1 MSLTCVSE
9 KASSL
14 IPSFSTP
21 QGPPLLYH
29 VAFLD
34 HMWKQEAEED
44 EEEEEEEASLDP
56 LKPCSLPKETPI
68 EEQATTAPS
77 QPSCGSEGLHK
88 AIGTLEQVHTQ
99 TPTLSRSYPA
109 FQILTN
115 LHVKYKTASGSRLQQ
130 RKSQLFWGLPSRH
143 SESLEAILLSSGGPS
158 SLKLSVSPS
167 VFFNKLSF
175 LPRSPELLL
184 PQYCS
189 PTQLPTHEVHATK
202 DLEGMASEPRQ
213 LPCPSSPPVPSLPL
227 HLKSFPMDHERV
239 PSGTE
244 VNTQWLTQQEEVP
257 WVSEDQA
264 LHSEPKLQRTRPTK
278 LFHSSEVWCK
288 VPWDPGFQQHIPD
301 SLSAFLAEYPSSL
314 LGALTKYEVPCK
326 TIGQNED
333 LKDSEPAM
341 PAPSLTPTSLPE
353 YQGVSSIGS
362 LSGSKAF
369 WEPTRQ
375 REISE
380 FPILVPFQPVDAMR
394 EAQATSTL
402 EVPPVPETQRGTMGH
417 NESIQVLQPLMP
429 VLCQPPDSLSEPQKV
444 SPEGGPSVTKDFWE
458 TLGHK
463 ENPRASGPPIPAPY
477 PPPHPLPELQG
488 GSSLGEPTDYE
499 SQWGCRENSSNP
511 WAFEPPA
518 LDLDPGCYGTRPLCV
533 PSGSQTPCK
542 GMQGRENC
550 QVSADPVSSS
560 TLPSPSLLESL
571 GTGAQAVLS
580 ESKALWE
587 AMRQRENL
595 WTPESPAH
603 AHSPSL
609 VPVPESCRIN
619 PVGGLNRSEA
629 AWKDTDHF
637 RNSWASESP
646 SSAFSPPHAL
656 ELDSLRASPAG
667 VLFDSEARC
676 GDIQMRKNSWASEL
690 QACSLPQDPYGPN
703 ALEVQ
708 SDSES
713 IGGDMGH
720 KEICPNPPSNSMSK
734 SHTSEPTEDQ
744 RNCKTDGA
752 TLEQKKNCW
761 TIDFPAPAP
770 RSLSAPLPNPHIN
783 PEFVRG
789 NVQQGGFPQDPH
801 PPAVDPLQPIPWLPT
816 LDEALKIEPNQ
827 PGLPKGELFLGVKAE
842 TLSSQEEDVAK
853 VPTNSGI
860 QAWHWSRE
868 LELRLRTLQ
877 QSPASRSLGP
887 NKSFGSS
894 SGLSPTTQATQSL
907 SSCPPRQTHPP
918 NLCLHS
924 SSCHSPKIQSTVTQ
938 PVQISHC
945 YHSNSSSHSQQ
956 QKSDRAE
963 QGSQKEQ
970 RMKAKMVSQ
979 TSFQGSCSHKKA
991 GRKCQGLEGP
1001 SNPKVLAS
1009 GKRQD
1014 NASAKKRDCPR
1025 KPKGD
1030 HGGGDARLGS
1040 STVTGKSQPV
1050 QARRLAV
1057 VPVSR
1062 LSQRTQHRDQSSQ
1075 HSALSPQL
1083 NSKAVGSQD
1092 KQGARLEAGDSLGP
1106 QHCKHCPWAQKHLS
1120 SPTPPAPLT
1129 RGLQKLLAKILGT
1142 HGPRPTK
1149 SSAERLVV
1157 LPPNINTPRPEAKP
1171 LERWRDKQRKS

>member
-1 MSLTCVSE
+1 
-9 KASSL
+9 
-14 IPSFSTP
+14 
-21 QGPPLLYH
+21 GPPLLYH

-34 HMWKQEAEED
+34 HMWKQEAEEE

-99 TPTLSRSYPA
+99 TPTLSRSYPT

-244 VNTQWLTQQEEVP
+244 VNTQWL
-257 WVSEDQA
+257 
-264 LHSEPKLQRTRPTK
+264 
-278 LFHSSEVWCK
+278 
-288 VPWDPGFQQHIPD
+288 G
-301 SLSAFLAEYPSSL
+301 
-314 LGALTKYEVPCK
+314 
-326 TIGQNED
+326 
-333 LKDSEPAM
+333 
-341 PAPSLTPTSLPE
+341 
-353 YQGVSSIGS
+353 
-362 LSGSKAF
+362 
-369 WEPTRQ
+369 
-375 REISE
+375 
-380 FPILVPFQPVDAMR
+380 
-394 EAQATSTL
+394 TSTL

-560 TLPSPSLLESL
+560 SLPSPSLLESL

-842 TLSSQEEDVAK
+842 TLSSQEEDVPK

-1120 SPTPPAPLT
+1120 SPTPQAPLT

-1149 SSAERLVV
+1149 
-1157 LPPNINTPRPEAKP
+1157 
-1171 LERWRDKQRKS
+1171 QQ

>member
-1 MSLTCVSE
+1 
-9 KASSL
+9 
-14 IPSFSTP
+14 
-21 QGPPLLYH
+21 
-29 VAFLD
+29 
-34 HMWKQEAEED
+34 
-44 EEEEEEEASLDP
+44 
-56 LKPCSLPKETPI
+56 
-68 EEQATTAPS
+68 
-77 QPSCGSEGLHK
+77 
-88 AIGTLEQVHTQ
+88 
-99 TPTLSRSYPA
+99 
-109 FQILTN
+109 
-115 LHVKYKTASGSRLQQ
+115 
-130 RKSQLFWGLPSRH
+130 
-143 SESLEAILLSSGGPS
+143 
-158 SLKLSVSPS
+158 
-167 VFFNKLSF
+167 
-175 LPRSPELLL
+175 
-184 PQYCS
+184 
-189 PTQLPTHEVHATK
+189 
-202 DLEGMASEPRQ
+202 
-213 LPCPSSPPVPSLPL
+213 
-227 HLKSFPMDHERV
+227 
-239 PSGTE
+239 
-244 VNTQWLTQQEEVP
+244 
-257 WVSEDQA
+257 
-264 LHSEPKLQRTRPTK
+264 
-278 LFHSSEVWCK
+278 
-288 VPWDPGFQQHIPD
+288 
-301 SLSAFLAEYPSSL
+301 
-314 LGALTKYEVPCK
+314 
-326 TIGQNED
+326 
-333 LKDSEPAM
+333 
-341 PAPSLTPTSLPE
+341 
-353 YQGVSSIGS
+353 
-362 LSGSKAF
+362 
-369 WEPTRQ
+369 
-375 REISE
+375 
-380 FPILVPFQPVDAMR
+380 
-394 EAQATSTL
+394 
-402 EVPPVPETQRGTMGH
+402 
-417 NESIQVLQPLMP
+417 
-429 VLCQPPDSLSEPQKV
+429 
-444 SPEGGPSVTKDFWE
+444 
-458 TLGHK
+458 
-463 ENPRASGPPIPAPY
+463 
-477 PPPHPLPELQG
+477 
-488 GSSLGEPTDYE
+488 
-499 SQWGCRENSSNP
+499 
-511 WAFEPPA
+511 
-518 LDLDPGCYGTRPLCV
+518 
-533 PSGSQTPCK
+533 
-542 GMQGRENC
+542 
-550 QVSADPVSSS
+550 
-560 TLPSPSLLESL
+560 
-571 GTGAQAVLS
+571 
-580 ESKALWE
+580 
-587 AMRQRENL
+587 
-595 WTPESPAH
+595 
-603 AHSPSL
+603 
-609 VPVPESCRIN
+609 
-619 PVGGLNRSEA
+619 
-629 AWKDTDHF
+629 
-637 RNSWASESP
+637 
-646 SSAFSPPHAL
+646 
-656 ELDSLRASPAG
+656 
-667 VLFDSEARC
+667 
-676 GDIQMRKNSWASEL
+676 
-690 QACSLPQDPYGPN
+690 
-703 ALEVQ
+703 
-708 SDSES
+708 
-713 IGGDMGH
+713 MGH

>member
-1 MSLTCVSE
+1 
-9 KASSL
+9 
-14 IPSFSTP
+14 
-21 QGPPLLYH
+21 GPPLLYH

-34 HMWKQEAEED
+34 HMWKQEAEEE

-99 TPTLSRSYPA
+99 TPTLSRSYPT

-115 LHVKYKTASGSRLQQ
+115 LHVKYKTASGSHLQQ

-244 VNTQWLTQQEEVP
+244 VNTQWL
-257 WVSEDQA
+257 
-264 LHSEPKLQRTRPTK
+264 
-278 LFHSSEVWCK
+278 
-288 VPWDPGFQQHIPD
+288 G
-301 SLSAFLAEYPSSL
+301 
-314 LGALTKYEVPCK
+314 
-326 TIGQNED
+326 
-333 LKDSEPAM
+333 
-341 PAPSLTPTSLPE
+341 
-353 YQGVSSIGS
+353 
-362 LSGSKAF
+362 
-369 WEPTRQ
+369 
-375 REISE
+375 
-380 FPILVPFQPVDAMR
+380 
-394 EAQATSTL
+394 TSTL

-560 TLPSPSLLESL
+560 SLPSPSLLESL

-842 TLSSQEEDVAK
+842 TLSSQEEDVPK

-907 SSCPPRQTHPP
+907 SSCPPQQTHPP

-1120 SPTPPAPLT
+1120 SPTPQAPLT

-1149 SSAERLVV
+1149 
-1157 LPPNINTPRPEAKP
+1157 
-1171 LERWRDKQRKS
+1171 QQ